1 MSDISQIQG
10 PSGPLTGIDGV
21 GPPKSAAPA
30 SQAFQSLDKDAFLK
44 LLVAQLRFQDPMDPV
59 KGQEFLAQAAQ
70 FATVE
75 RLEQLGKAQSEM
87 VGYQKAL
94 ISSSFVGAHIK
105 GVDALNQPVEGVVQA
120 VKFVGG
126 GALLDLGNGLQ
137 IPLEQVGEVRPD
149 PPSSS

>member
-1 MSDISQIQG
+1 MSDIPPVGGTTDYSQIE
-10 PSGPLTGIDGV
+10 GV
-21 GPPKSAAPA
+21 GPAKNATPA
-30 SQAFQSLDKDAFLK
+30 GNAFQSLDKDAFLK

-75 RLEQLGKAQSEM
+75 RLEQMSKAQTEM

-94 ISSSFVGAHIK
+94 ISSSMVGAHVT
-105 GVDALNQPVEGVVQA
+105 GVDALNQPVEGTVKG

-126 GALLDLGNGLQ
+126 GALLDLGGEVL
-137 IPLEQVGEVRPD
+137 IPLESVGEVRPD
-149 PPSSS
+149 RPATT